1 MSERLENIG
10 QRETLRHQK
19 KRLVAE
25 AMSHRDSIRAALS
38 VTAEPHEIDGE
49 YVMALAVSLNESL
62 TELRGVDRKISILD
76 RELGD

>member
-25 AMSHRDSIRAALS
+25 ATSHRDSIRAALP

-49 YVMALAVSLNESL
+49 YVTALAVSLNESL

-76 RELGD
+76 RELGG